1 MCRLAQVMSAAA
13 PDDVPTDHRQQA
25 RHGALLFAAAAV
37 VTVAGLLL
45 PHQPEVNELG
55 LVVVAVGAALAGLVM
70 RLADDRLPGWA
81 YQLVFAWGTLLVS
94 LALLFN
100 GEREGGAAGGDE
112 LYYLWVVL
120 YSAYYFGRRAVMMQV
135 LLVVVA
141 YAGTL
146 ALIDP
151 GPIGPSR
158 WITMTG
164 LVVGTAVV
172 VRLLSERIER
182 LIGALDAAAR
192 TDRLTGLPNRR
203 AFEEHFA
210 REAARACRAGR
221 PLALLLADVDRFK
234 DINDRWGHAAGDSA
248 LVAVADVFRETLRT
262 CDTPAR
268 IGGDEFVVLLP
279 ETDDDGAQVVA
290 TRLAEAVTARGTD
303 AALRLTL
310 SFGVAAQHPD
320 GGSLDDLMRT
330 ADMALYAAKR
340 ERPVPDCGSPGSDVA
355 TDTPAGLAGVPAVPV
370 AAPVPS
376 RRA

>member
-1 MCRLAQVMSAAA
+1 MCRLAQLMSVPA
-13 PDDVPTDHRQQA
+13 PDIATGDHRQQA

-37 VTVAGLLL
+37 VTIIGLLL
-45 PHQPEVNELG
+45 PHQPEVNDPG
-55 LVVVAVGAALAGLVM
+55 LVVVAVGAALAALVM

-100 GEREGGAAGGDE
+100 GERDGGAAGGDE

-120 YSAYYFGRRAVMMQV
+120 YSAYYFGRRAVMVQV

-151 GPIGPSR
+151 GPIAPSR

-182 LIGALDAAAR
+182 LIGALEAAAR

-203 AFEEHFA
+203 GFEEQFA
-210 REAARACRAGR
+210 REAARARRAGW
-221 PLALLLADVDRFK
+221 PVSLLLADVDRFK
-234 DINDRWGHAAGDSA
+234 EINDRWGHAAGDSA
-248 LVAVADVFRETLRT
+248 LVAVAAVFRDALRT

-279 ETDDDGAQVVA
+279 ETDAEGAQVVA
-290 TRLAEAVTARGTD
+290 ARLAEAVTARGTD
-303 AALRLTL
+303 AALRLTV
-310 SFGVAAQHPD
+310 SFGVAEHPD

-340 ERPVPDCGSPGSDVA
+340 ERPVADRES
-355 TDTPAGLAGVPAVPV
+355 
-370 AAPVPS
+370 PVPL

>member
-1 MCRLAQVMSAAA
+1 MSAGT
-13 PDDVPTDHRQQA
+13 PDVTNVDQRQQA
-25 RHGALLFAAAAV
+25 RHAALLFAAAAA

-45 PHQPEVNELG
+45 PHQPEVDEAG
-55 LVVVAVGAALAGLVM
+55 LAVVAVGAALAAVVM

-81 YQLVFAWGTLLVS
+81 YQLALAWGTVFIS

-100 GEREGGAAGGDE
+100 GERDGGAAGGDE

-120 YSAYYFGRRAVMMQV
+120 YSAYYFGRRAVAMQV
-135 LLVVVA
+135 LLVLVA

-151 GPIGPSR
+151 GPIATSR
-158 WITMTG
+158 WITMAG

-192 TDRLTGLPNRR
+192 QDRLTSLPNRR
-203 AFEEHFA
+203 AFEEQFA
-210 REAARACRAGR
+210 REGARAGRSGR

-234 DINDRWGHAAGDSA
+234 EINDRWGHAAGDAA

-279 ETDDDGAQVVA
+279 DTDADGAQVVA
-290 TRLAEAVTARGTD
+290 TRLVEAVTARGAD
-303 AALRLTL
+303 AALRLAL
-310 SFGVAAQHPD
+310 SFGIAVQQPG
-320 GGSLDDLMRT
+320 GGSLDDVMRT

-340 ERPVPDCGSPGSDVA
+340 ERPVPDSGSDDA
-355 TDTPAGLAGVPAVPV
+355 TDTPAGALAGVTSRV
-370 AAPVPS
+370 ASP
-376 RRA
+376 RR

>member
-1 MCRLAQVMSAAA
+1 MA
-13 PDDVPTDHRQQA
+13 PDIASIDHRQQA
-25 RHGALLFAAAAV
+25 RHAALLFAAAAAA
-37 VTVAGLLL
+37 TIAGLLL
-45 PHQPEVNELG
+45 PHQPEVNESG
-55 LVVVAVGAALAGLVM
+55 LVVVAVGAVLAALLM
-70 RLADDRLPGWA
+70 RVADDRLPGWA

-120 YSAYYFGRRAVMMQV
+120 YSAYYFGRRAVAMQV
-135 LLVVVA
+135 VLVLAA

-172 VRLLSERIER
+172 VRLLSERIAR
-182 LIGALDAAAR
+182 LIAALDAAAR

-203 AFEEHFA
+203 AFEEQFE
-210 REAARACRAGR
+210 REAARSRRAGR
-221 PLALLLADVDRFK
+221 PLGLLLADVDRFK
-234 DINDRWGHAAGDSA
+234 EINDRWGHAAGDAA
-248 LVAVADVFRETLRT
+248 LVAVADVLRETLRT

-279 ETDDDGAQVVA
+279 DTDAEGARVVA
-290 TRLAEAVTARGTD
+290 ARVSEAVTARGTD
-303 AALRLTL
+303 AALRLGL
-310 SFGVAAQHPD
+310 SFGLAVQRPEGDA
-320 GGSLDDLMRT
+320 SVEDLMRT
-330 ADMALYAAKR
+330 ADIALYAAKR
-340 ERPVPDCGSPGSDVA
+340 ERPGPDRGSPRPDDA
-355 TDTPAGLAGVPAVPV
+355 TSPPA
-370 AAPVPS
+370 AALL
-376 RRA
+376 RAP